1 MKKTYS
7 RPEIWVEVLRAE
19 IPLLGSNENTF
30 RITGNSGFIYGG
42 GGSGPARADESQ
54 VWDDEGENLWDQ
66 L

>member
-1 MKKTYS
+1 M
-7 RPEIWVEVLRAE
+7 EVLRAE